1 MTDSQI
7 TEDGYVNERLNMVRD
22 QIERR
27 GVRDPKVLE
36 AMRTVPRHLFVPKT
50 MRYEAYDDRPLP
62 IGQAQTISQPY
73 IVAYMTEALELKG
86 GEKVLEIGTG
96 SGYQA
101 AVLSR
106 IAGEVYTIERIPE
119 LMEQAQ
125 RRFAEL
131 GYDNIHCLV
140 GDGTRGWD
148 SQAPFQAIIATAG
161 GPRIPQPLTEQLA
174 SGGVLV
180 MPVGQDEYGQTLIR
194 ITREPSGDFRQEILM
209 GVAFVRLIG
218 QHGWEDA

>member
-1 MTDSQI
+1 MTESRR
-7 TEDGYVNERLNMVRD
+7 ENGFLNERLNMVRD

-36 AMRTVPRHLFVPKT
+36 AMRTVPRHIFVPEKV
-50 MRYEAYDDRPLP
+50 RYEAYDDRPLP
-62 IGQAQTISQPY
+62 IGRGQTISQPY
-73 IVAYMTEALELKG
+73 IVGYMTEMLGLKG

-125 RRFAEL
+125 QRFADL
-131 GYDNIHCLV
+131 GYTNIHCHV

-148 SQAPFQAIIATAG
+148 SEAPFQGIVATAG

-174 SGGVLV
+174 LGGTLVL
-180 MPVGQDEYGQTLIR
+180 PVGRNEYSQTLVRVI
-194 ITREPSGDFRQEILM
+194 REPSGEFRQEDLI

-218 QHGWEDA
+218 QHGWEDS

>member
-1 MTDSQI
+1 
-7 TEDGYVNERLNMVRD
+7 MVRD

-36 AMRTVPRHLFVPKT
+36 AMRTVPRHVFVPEKV
-50 MRYEAYDDRPLP
+50 RYEAHDDRPLP
-62 IGQAQTISQPY
+62 IGRGQTISQPY
-73 IVAYMTEALELKG
+73 IVAYMTEMLELKG

-119 LMEQAQ
+119 LMEQARQ
-125 RRFAEL
+125 RFADL
-131 GYDNIHCLV
+131 GYTNIHCHV

-148 SQAPFQAIIATAG
+148 SEAPFQGIVATAG

-174 SGGVLV
+174 LGGILVL
-180 MPVGQDEYGQTLIR
+180 PVGRNEYSQTLVRVI
-194 ITREPSGDFRQEILM
+194 REPSGEFRQEDLI

-218 QHGWEDA
+218 QHGWEDS

>member
-1 MTDSQI
+1 MTESRR
-7 TEDGYVNERLNMVRD
+7 ENGFLNERLNMVRD

-36 AMRTVPRHLFVPKT
+36 AMRTVPRHIFVPEKV
-50 MRYEAYDDRPLP
+50 RYEAYDDRPLP
-62 IGQAQTISQPY
+62 IGRGQTISQPY
-73 IVAYMTEALELKG
+73 IVAYMTEMLGLKG

-106 IAGEVYTIERIPE
+106 IAGEVYTIERIPD
-119 LMEQAQ
+119 LMEQARQ
-125 RRFAEL
+125 RFADL
-131 GYDNIHCLV
+131 GYTNIHCHV

-148 SQAPFQAIIATAG
+148 AEAPFQGIVATAG

-174 SGGVLV
+174 LGGILVL
-180 MPVGQDEYGQTLIR
+180 PVGRNEYSQTLVRVI
-194 ITREPSGDFRQEILM
+194 REPSGEFRQEDLI

-218 QHGWEDA
+218 QHGWEDS